1 MKNLYFERASEIERL
16 QNILAT
22 QRVFSQRTSLDDQ
35 AYSSR
40 FDRLDGAIK
49 NLAFEIRQNWKNI
62 PSWLQASINPGAEQK
77 GGREMTIVG
86 RAAISRWVADE
97 ILDRYFHPCLE
108 TTFST
113 HLKTIEH
120 NIRRNSPQPQSPEED
135 DALSAKVCAW
145 RMSTIDGVLPILDSS
160 AGHETRNKLMSFL
173 TDKLVSSLSIH
184 LQEPTPPG
192 LQGGV
197 TMIVEIAVG
206 LASNLPMESR
216 DVRVWYPLPGEKFDT
231 IFMRGEPGLPP
242 PVNAPETAE
251 TDRVAEGKDGAPA
264 PISKDENENKPGL
277 QPSGSVSSRLT
288 KENSVSGAPPKKQS
302 KFNALKAKLP
312 GGSGGQ
318 TSADAGMNQQDNPSQ
333 TNLAQD
339 AQQSVSQPAQKSQQ
353 EQNASSNGP
362 PASEKVRVAGFMAV
376 EVRGKAILM
385 KAPVWL

>member
-1 MKNLYFERASEIERL
+1 M
-16 QNILAT
+16 
-22 QRVFSQRTSLDDQ
+22 FSQRTSLDDQ

-62 PSWLQASINPGAEQK
+62 PLWLQASINPGAEQK

-108 TTFST
+108 PTFST
-113 HLKTIEH
+113 HLKAIEH
-120 NIRRNSPQPQSPEED
+120 NIRRNSPLPQSPEED

-145 RMSTIDGVLPILDSS
+145 RMSTIDGVLPMLDSS
-160 AGHETRNKLMSFL
+160 TGHEIRNKLLSFL
-173 TDKLVSSLSIH
+173 TEKLVSSLSNH

-231 IFMRGEPGLPP
+231 VFMRSEAGLAPLAN
-242 PVNAPETAE
+242 PVETTESDKAAE
-251 TDRVAEGKDGAPA
+251 AKDGAPP
-264 PISKDENENKPGL
+264 PISKDESDAKPGL

-288 KENSVSGAPPKKQS
+288 KENSISGAPPKKQS

-312 GGSGGQ
+312 GGSGNQ
-318 TSADAGMNQQDNPSQ
+318 NSADGGMGQQDSSSQ

-339 AQQSVSQPAQKSQQ
+339 AQQSGPPQPVQKTQQ
-353 EQNASSNGP
+353 EQNVSASGP
-362 PASEKVRVAGFMAV
+362 QGPEKVRVAGFMAV

-385 KAPVWL
+385 KAPIWL

>member
-1 MKNLYFERASEIERL
+1 
-16 QNILAT
+16 
-22 QRVFSQRTSLDDQ
+22 VFSQRTSLDDQ
-35 AYSSR
+35 EYSSR

-49 NLAFEIRQNWKNI
+49 NLAFEIRQNWKSI
-62 PSWLQASINPGAEQK
+62 PPWLQSSINPGAEQK

-108 TTFST
+108 TTFSSN
-113 HLKTIEH
+113 LKTIEH

-135 DALSAKVCAW
+135 DALSGKVCAW
-145 RMSTIDGVLPILDSS
+145 RMSTIDGILPMLNSP
-160 AGHETRNKLMSFL
+160 AGHETRNKLLGFL
-173 TDKLVSSLSIH
+173 TEKLVSSLSIH

-231 IFMRGEPGLPP
+231 VFMRGEPGLPP
-242 PVNAPETAE
+242 LVNTTTTETSEADK
-251 TDRVAEGKDGAPA
+251 TSEGKDGAPT
-264 PISKDENENKPGL
+264 PISKDENDGKSGL
-277 QPSGSVSSRLT
+277 QSSGSVSSRLT

-312 GGSGGQ
+312 GGSGSQ
-318 TSADAGMNQQDNPSQ
+318 SNVDAGVSQQESSSQ
-333 TNLAQD
+333 TNLVQD
-339 AQQSVSQPAQKSQQ
+339 GQQSGSQAGQKTQQ
-353 EQNASSNGP
+353 EQNAPLNGP
-362 PASEKVRVAGFMAV
+362 PAQDKVRVAGFMAV